1 MDSKFDDFYV
11 RFEEHFRGS
20 RADIKERQ
28 AVYLGCLNLLNR
40 SDALREILDIG
51 SGRGEW
57 LELLRDE
64 GWRAYG
70 RDLNEEMVHQCRVL
84 DLDVECQD
92 ALDHLRSLP
101 DGALTAVTGFHIVE
115 HVPFEVLLEL
125 FAETLRVLKPG
136 GMIIFETP
144 NPENLQVGAHTF
156 YLDPTHRRPLAPSL
170 LKFVAENTGFTLTG
184 ILRLHPYPELG
195 FSSDSNSPIEQHAAK
210 LFFGPQ
216 DYSLIAVKDAGDDSN
231 VIYTK
236 VAEMIS
242 TLNQHALRTPISL
255 GEALRDSEARA
266 QQTEIEAEARVQQA
280 EAQVQQAEA
289 QVQQAEAQV
298 QQAEA
303 RVQQAEAQVQQ
314 AEAQVQQAEAQV
326 QQAEA
331 QVQQAEAQAQQAE
344 AQVQQ
349 AEARV
354 QQAEAQM
361 QQTVARA
368 EAAESW
374 NQALLN
380 SLSWRITGPFRAIAS
395 LVLYRPERMNAI
407 TTNNSLNKAMR
418 AAIESIKLVPGVMRL
433 ADYCQHRWPGPWTKL
448 MSAIAPITPV
458 PPMSPVKPVHN
469 CESINRDELTPR
481 ARQIYHQLKSATER
495 HNKGNS

>member
-266 QQTEIEAEARVQQA
+266 QQTEIEAEA
-280 EAQVQQAEA
+280 
-289 QVQQAEAQV
+289 QV

-303 RVQQAEAQVQQ
+303 R
-314 AEAQVQQAEAQV
+314 
-326 QQAEA
+326 
-331 QVQQAEAQAQQAE
+331 
-344 AQVQQ
+344 VQQ